1 MARPALNLARRPFLN
16 RRPVWRAALLLMV
29 LAGAVWLVDLVLYGH
44 SLIASR
50 TLGQRRDEV
59 QGWLQEERG
68 RFNTLLGTTEF
79 QGLTEY
85 NRTVHQLNELI
96 AERTFPWGRLFDQL
110 SELMP
115 PGVRLQRL
123 SPARE
128 RRGQQRSSRRRGE
141 TEGPRAVQLSID
153 GVAQSDE
160 ALYEFV
166 DALFAAPTFETPVL
180 DQESQKEGGRTF
192 TVQVQY
198 LITSPPSGDQE
209 PVTGDQEEAGA
220 PRNTD
225 ERQTAH
231 RSLATGHREG
241 GGTRT

>member
-1 MARPALNLARRPFLN
+1 MSRPALNLARRPFLN
-16 RRPVWRAALLLMV
+16 RRPVWRAALLLAV
-29 LAGAVWLVDLVLYGH
+29 LAGAVGLIDLFLYGR

-59 QGWLQEERG
+59 HGWLQEERG
-68 RFNTLLGTTEF
+68 RFDALRGTVEFRDLG
-79 QGLTEY
+79 EY
-85 NRTVHQLNELI
+85 NRTVQQLNDLI

-110 SELMP
+110 SAVMP

-128 RRGQQRSSRRRGE
+128 RRGGQRPSGQE
-141 TEGPRAVQLSID
+141 AEGDRAVQLSID

-160 ALYEFV
+160 ALYDFV
-166 DALFAAPTFETPVL
+166 DALFAAPAFETPVL
-180 DQESQKEGGRTF
+180 DQESQEAAGRTF

-198 LITSPPSGDQE
+198 LITAPPSADQE
-209 PVTGDQEEAGA
+209 SVTGDQEEAGA
-220 PRNTD
+220 PSNTD

-231 RSLATGHREG
+231 RSPATGHREG
-241 GGTRT
+241 GGSRT